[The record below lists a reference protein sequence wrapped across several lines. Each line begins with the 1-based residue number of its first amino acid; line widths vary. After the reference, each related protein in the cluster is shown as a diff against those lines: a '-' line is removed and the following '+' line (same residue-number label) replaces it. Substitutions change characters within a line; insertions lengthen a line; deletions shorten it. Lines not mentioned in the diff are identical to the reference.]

1 MQTERETKPSSHRV
15 ELDRRARL
23 QKTPEGDQ
31 WNRLNLTK
39 ISKPIESRDN
49 GAYRDA
55 VSQIF
60 RQFSQD
66 RYHTGIRPKS
76 QVSLA
81 CTRRGNAPWPCINPA
96 SRWYTDQPPRIIP
109 ETEGS
114 RGRRRNRTGWV
125 EIERGWRDREIDRV
139 AERGRMW
146 GSEALLHGYCVY
158 IRRGW
163 ASLSGLI
170 SIE

>member
-23 QKTPEGDQ
+23 QKTPEGGQ

-60 RQFSQD
+60 HQFSQD

-96 SRWYTDQPPRIIP
+96 SRWYTDQPPRYNTGDRGI
-109 ETEGS
+109 ETEKEKP
-114 RGRRRNRTGWV
+114 NRPG
-125 EIERGWRDREIDRV
+125 RDRTRMERSRDRQSWQ
-139 AERGRMW
+139 RGEECGDQRLCCMDTV
-146 GSEALLHGYCVY
+146 CT
-158 IRRGW
+158 
-163 ASLSGLI
+163 
-170 SIE
+170 